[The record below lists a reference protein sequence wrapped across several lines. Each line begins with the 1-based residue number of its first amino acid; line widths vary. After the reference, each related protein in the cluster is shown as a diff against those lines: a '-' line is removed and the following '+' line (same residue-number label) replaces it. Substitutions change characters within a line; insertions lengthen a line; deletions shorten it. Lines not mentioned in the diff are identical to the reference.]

1 MKTSKEIKTAI
12 LVLLGI
18 LLFIFIF
25 NYLKGE
31 NLLSSSRKITAIY
44 SNVEGLA
51 ISSAVTIN
59 GHKVGRVQDIRFTD
73 DNSGMLEVS
82 MLIDSDFNFSKNS
95 IAELY
100 ESGLIGG
107 KAISIIP
114 AFDGSANTISG
125 DVLKSKIKPGL
136 TELVNQRL
144 TPLQEKIESVMVSAD
159 HLLNNVNSIF
169 DEKTK
174 SDIKGSISQL
184 EQTISSFEKTSNS
197 LQNLLETNKNA
208 INNSIGNFSD
218 ISDDLSIVTDKLS
231 KSDFE
236 QTINELKYSLNSFN
250 SLLSDL
256 DNGEGSLGKLF
267 NDEGLYNNLEASL
280 GQLESLLED
289 MKLNP
294 KRYVHFSLFGKKI
307 NNMSRKTLIRIL
319 IQINNKDLCI

>member
-1 MKTSKEIKTAI
+1 MKTSKEIKTAV
-12 LVLLGI
+12 LVLSGI

-59 GHKVGRVQDIRFTD
+59 GHKVGKVQDIRFTD
-73 DNSGMLEVS
+73 DKSGMLEVS

-114 AFDGSANTISG
+114 AFDGSSNTVSG

-159 HLLNNVNSIF
+159 LLLNNVNSIF

-236 QTINELKYSLNSFN
+236 QTINELKFSLNNFN
-250 SLLSDL
+250 SLLSGL
-256 DNGEGSLGKLF
+256 DSGEGSLGKLF

-294 KRYVHFSLFGKKI
+294 KRYVHFSLFGKKNKQYIKRDI
-307 NNMSRKTLIRIL
+307 NKNTDS
-319 IQINNKDLCI
+319 NK

>member
-59 GHKVGRVQDIRFTD
+59 GHKVGKVQDIRFTD

-114 AFDGSANTISG
+114 ASDGSANTISG

-174 SDIKGSISQL
+174 SEIKGSISQL

-256 DNGEGSLGKLF
+256 DRGEGSLGKLF

-294 KRYVHFSLFGKKI
+294 KRYVHFSLFGKRNKQYVERDI
-307 NNMSRKTLIRIL
+307 NKNTDS
-319 IQINNKDLCI
+319 NK

>member
-1 MKTSKEIKTAI
+1 MKTTKEIKTSI
-12 LVLLGI
+12 LVISGI
-18 LLFIFIF
+18 VLFIFIF

-31 NLLSSSRKITAIY
+31 NILNNSRKISAIY
-44 SNVEGLA
+44 DNVEGLA

-59 GHKVGRVQDIRFTD
+59 GHKVGKVQNINFTED
-73 DNSGMLEVS
+73 GSGKLKVT
-82 MLIDSDFNFSKNS
+82 MLIDSDFYFSNKS
-95 IAELY
+95 TAELY

-107 KAISIIP
+107 KAIAIIP
-114 AFDGSANTISG
+114 AFDGSSNTVSG
-125 DVLKSKIKPGL
+125 DILKSKIKPGL

-159 HLLNNVNSIF
+159 LLLNNVNSIF

-174 SDIKGSISQL
+174 SEIKGSISQL

-197 LQNLLETNKNA
+197 LQNLLENNKNS
-208 INNSIGNFSD
+208 INNSITNFSD

-236 QTINELKYSLNSFN
+236 QTINELKFSLNNFN

-256 DNGEGSLGKLF
+256 DRGEGSLGKLF

-294 KRYVHFSLFGKKI
+294 KRYVHFSLFGKKNKQYVERDI
-307 NNMSRKTLIRIL
+307 NKNTDS
-319 IQINNKDLCI
+319 NK

>member
-59 GHKVGRVQDIRFTD
+59 GHKVGKVQDIRFTD
-73 DNSGMLEVS
+73 DKSGMLEVS

-114 AFDGSANTISG
+114 AFDGSANTVSG

-208 INNSIGNFSD
+208 INNSIGNISD
-218 ISDDLSIVTDKLS
+218 ISDDLSIVTNKLS

-236 QTINELKYSLNSFN
+236 QTINELKFSLNNFN
-250 SLLSDL
+250 SLLSGL
-256 DNGEGSLGKLF
+256 DSGEGSLGKLF

-294 KRYVHFSLFGKKI
+294 KRYVHFSLFGKKNKQYIERDI
-307 NNMSRKTLIRIL
+307 NKNTDS
-319 IQINNKDLCI
+319 NK

>member
-1 MKTSKEIKTAI
+1 MKTSKEIKTAV
-12 LVLLGI
+12 LVLSGI

-59 GHKVGRVQDIRFTD
+59 GHKVGKVQDIRFTD
-73 DNSGMLEVS
+73 DKSGMLEVS

-114 AFDGSANTISG
+114 SFDGLANTVSG

-159 HLLNNVNSIF
+159 LLLNNVNSIF

-208 INNSIGNFSD
+208 INNSIGNISD
-218 ISDDLSIVTDKLS
+218 ISDDLSVVTDKLS

-236 QTINELKYSLNSFN
+236 QTINELKFSLNNFN
-250 SLLSDL
+250 SLLSGL

-294 KRYVHFSLFGKKI
+294 KRYVHFSLFGKKNKQYIERDI
-307 NNMSRKTLIRIL
+307 NKNTDS
-319 IQINNKDLCI
+319 NK

>member
-1 MKTSKEIKTAI
+1 MKTSKEIKTAV
-12 LVLLGI
+12 LVLSGI

-59 GHKVGRVQDIRFTD
+59 GHKVGKVQDIRFTD
-73 DNSGMLEVS
+73 DKSGMLEVS

-114 AFDGSANTISG
+114 AFDGSANTVSG

-159 HLLNNVNSIF
+159 LLLNNVNSIF

-208 INNSIGNFSD
+208 INNSIGNISD

-236 QTINELKYSLNSFN
+236 QTINELKFSLNNFN
-250 SLLSDL
+250 SLLSGL

-294 KRYVHFSLFGKKI
+294 KRYVHFSLFGKKNKQYI
-307 NNMSRKTLIRIL
+307 ERD
-319 IQINNKDLCI
+319 NNKNTDSNK

>member
-1 MKTSKEIKTAI
+1 
-12 LVLLGI
+12 
-18 LLFIFIF
+18 
-25 NYLKGE
+25 
-31 NLLSSSRKITAIY
+31 
-44 SNVEGLA
+44 
-51 ISSAVTIN
+51 
-59 GHKVGRVQDIRFTD
+59 
-73 DNSGMLEVS
+73 

-174 SDIKGSISQL
+174 SEIKGSISQL

-256 DNGEGSLGKLF
+256 GRGEGSLGKLF

-294 KRYVHFSLFGKKI
+294 KRYVHFSLFGKKNKQYIERDI
-307 NNMSRKTLIRIL
+307 NKNTDS
-319 IQINNKDLCI
+319 NK

>member
-1 MKTSKEIKTAI
+1 MKTSKEIKTAV
-12 LVLLGI
+12 LVLSGI

-59 GHKVGRVQDIRFTD
+59 GHKVGKVQDIRFTD
-73 DNSGMLEVS
+73 DKSGMLEVS

-107 KAISIIP
+107 KAISIVP
-114 AFDGSANTISG
+114 AFDGSANTVSG

-159 HLLNNVNSIF
+159 LLLNNVNSIF

-208 INNSIGNFSD
+208 INNSIGNISD

-236 QTINELKYSLNSFN
+236 QTINELKFSLNNFN
-250 SLLSDL
+250 SLLSGL
-256 DNGEGSLGKLF
+256 DSGEGSLGKLF

-294 KRYVHFSLFGKKI
+294 KRYVHFSLFGKK
-307 NNMSRKTLIRIL
+307 
-319 IQINNKDLCI
+319 NKQYIERDTNKNTDSNK

>member
-1 MKTSKEIKTAI
+1 MKTTKEIKTSI
-12 LVLLGI
+12 LVISGI
-18 LLFIFIF
+18 VLFIFIF

-31 NLLSSSRKITAIY
+31 NILNNSRKISAIY
-44 SNVEGLA
+44 DNVEGLA

-59 GHKVGRVQDIRFTD
+59 GHKVGKVQEINFTND
-73 DNSGMLEVS
+73 GSGKLEVI
-82 MLIDSDFNFSKNS
+82 MLIDSDFIFSNNS

-107 KAISIIP
+107 KSIAIIP
-114 AFDGSANTISG
+114 ANDESPNTVSG
-125 DVLKSKIKPGL
+125 DVLKSKVKPGL

-159 HLLNNVNSIF
+159 HLLKNVNSIF

-174 SDIKGSISQL
+174 SQIKGSISNL
-184 EQTISSFEKTSNS
+184 EQTILSFEKTSNS
-197 LQNLLETNKNA
+197 LQNLIESNKYA
-208 INNSIGNFSD
+208 INNSISNFSD
-218 ISDDLSIVTDKLS
+218 ISDDLSIVGDKLS

-236 QTINELKYSLNSFN
+236 QTINELNLSLNSFN
-250 SLLSDL
+250 SLMSDL
-256 DNGEGSLGKLF
+256 DRGEGSLGKLF

-294 KRYVHFSLFGKKI
+294 KRYVHFSLFGKKNKPYPESE
-307 NNMSRKTLIRIL
+307 NNENTDS
-319 IQINNKDLCI
+319 NK

>member
-1 MKTSKEIKTAI
+1 MKTSKEIKTAV
-12 LVLLGI
+12 LVLSGI

-59 GHKVGRVQDIRFTD
+59 GHKVGKVQDIRFTD
-73 DNSGMLEVS
+73 DKSGMLEVS

-107 KAISIIP
+107 KAISIVP
-114 AFDGSANTISG
+114 AFDGSANTVSG

-159 HLLNNVNSIF
+159 LLLNNVNSIF

-208 INNSIGNFSD
+208 INNSIVNISD

-236 QTINELKYSLNSFN
+236 QTINELKFSLNNFN
-250 SLLSDL
+250 SLLSGL
-256 DNGEGSLGKLF
+256 DIGKGSLGKLF

-294 KRYVHFSLFGKKI
+294 KRYVHFSLFGKKNKQYIERDI
-307 NNMSRKTLIRIL
+307 NKNTDS
-319 IQINNKDLCI
+319 NK

>member
-1 MKTSKEIKTAI
+1 LKTSKEIKTAV
-12 LVLLGI
+12 LVLSGI

-59 GHKVGRVQDIRFTD
+59 GHKVGKVQDIRFTD
-73 DNSGMLEVS
+73 DKSGMLEVS

-114 AFDGSANTISG
+114 AFDSSSNTVSG

-159 HLLNNVNSIF
+159 LLLNNVNSIF

-236 QTINELKYSLNSFN
+236 QTINELKFSLNNFN
-250 SLLSDL
+250 SLLSGL
-256 DNGEGSLGKLF
+256 DSGEGSLGKLF

-294 KRYVHFSLFGKKI
+294 KRYVHFSLFGKKNKQYIERDI
-307 NNMSRKTLIRIL
+307 NKNTDS
-319 IQINNKDLCI
+319 NK

>member
-1 MKTSKEIKTAI
+1 MKTSKEIKTAV
-12 LVLLGI
+12 LVLSGI

-59 GHKVGRVQDIRFTD
+59 GHKVGKVQDIRFTD
-73 DNSGMLEVS
+73 DKSGMLEVS

-114 AFDGSANTISG
+114 AFDGSSNIVSG

-159 HLLNNVNSIF
+159 LLLNNVNSIF

-218 ISDDLSIVTDKLS
+218 ISDDLSIVTEKLS

-236 QTINELKYSLNSFN
+236 QTINELKFSLNNFN
-250 SLLSDL
+250 SLLSGL
-256 DNGEGSLGKLF
+256 DSGEGSLGKLF

-294 KRYVHFSLFGKKI
+294 KRYVHFSLFGKKNKQYIERDI
-307 NNMSRKTLIRIL
+307 NKNTDS
-319 IQINNKDLCI
+319 NK

>member
-1 MKTSKEIKTAI
+1 MKTSKEIKTAV
-12 LVLLGI
+12 LVLSGI

-59 GHKVGRVQDIRFTD
+59 GHKVGKVQDIRFTD
-73 DNSGMLEVS
+73 DRSGMLEVS

-114 AFDGSANTISG
+114 AFDGSANTVSG

-208 INNSIGNFSD
+208 INNSIGNISD

-236 QTINELKYSLNSFN
+236 QTINELKFSLNNFN
-250 SLLSDL
+250 SLLSGL

-294 KRYVHFSLFGKKI
+294 KRYVHFSLFGKKNKQYIERDI
-307 NNMSRKTLIRIL
+307 NKNTDS
-319 IQINNKDLCI
+319 NK

>member
-1 MKTSKEIKTAI
+1 MKTSKEIKTAV
-12 LVLLGI
+12 LVLSGI

-59 GHKVGRVQDIRFTD
+59 GHKVGKVQDIRFTD
-73 DNSGMLEVS
+73 DKSGMLEVS

-114 AFDGSANTISG
+114 AFDGSANTVSG

-159 HLLNNVNSIF
+159 LLLNNVNSIF

-208 INNSIGNFSD
+208 INNSIGNISD

-236 QTINELKYSLNSFN
+236 QTINELKFSLNNFN
-250 SLLSDL
+250 SLLSSL
-256 DNGEGSLGKLF
+256 DSGEGSLGKLF

-294 KRYVHFSLFGKKI
+294 KRYVHFSLFGKKNKQYIERDI
-307 NNMSRKTLIRIL
+307 NKNTDS
-319 IQINNKDLCI
+319 NK

>member
-1 MKTSKEIKTAI
+1 MKTSKEIKTAV
-12 LVLLGI
+12 LVLSGI

-59 GHKVGRVQDIRFTD
+59 GHKVGKVQDIRFTD
-73 DNSGMLEVS
+73 DKSGMLEVS

-114 AFDGSANTISG
+114 AFDGSANTVSG

-159 HLLNNVNSIF
+159 LLLNNVNSIF

-174 SDIKGSISQL
+174 SYIKGSLSQL

-208 INNSIGNFSD
+208 INNSIGNISD

-236 QTINELKYSLNSFN
+236 QTINELKFSLNNFN
-250 SLLSDL
+250 SLLSGL
-256 DNGEGSLGKLF
+256 DSGEGSLGKLF

-294 KRYVHFSLFGKKI
+294 KRYVHFSLFGKKNKQYVERDI
-307 NNMSRKTLIRIL
+307 NKNTDS
-319 IQINNKDLCI
+319 NK

>member
-1 MKTSKEIKTAI
+1 LKTSKEIKTAV
-12 LVLLGI
+12 LVLSGI

-59 GHKVGRVQDIRFTD
+59 GHKVGKVQDIRFTD
-73 DNSGMLEVS
+73 DKSGMLEVS

-114 AFDGSANTISG
+114 AFDGSANTVSG

-159 HLLNNVNSIF
+159 LLLNNVNSIF

-236 QTINELKYSLNSFN
+236 QTINELKFSLNNFN
-250 SLLSDL
+250 SLLSGL
-256 DNGEGSLGKLF
+256 DSGEGSLGKLF

-294 KRYVHFSLFGKKI
+294 KRYVHFSLFGKKNKQYIKRDI
-307 NNMSRKTLIRIL
+307 NKNTDS
-319 IQINNKDLCI
+319 NK

>member
-1 MKTSKEIKTAI
+1 LKTSKEIKTAV
-12 LVLLGI
+12 LVLSGI

-59 GHKVGRVQDIRFTD
+59 GHKVGKVQDIRFTD
-73 DNSGMLEVS
+73 DKSGMLEVS

-107 KAISIIP
+107 KAVSIIP
-114 AFDGSANTISG
+114 AFDGSANTVSG

-159 HLLNNVNSIF
+159 LLLNNVNSIF

-218 ISDDLSIVTDKLS
+218 ISDDLSIVTEKLS

-236 QTINELKYSLNSFN
+236 QTINELKFSLNNFN
-250 SLLSDL
+250 SLLSGL
-256 DNGEGSLGKLF
+256 DSGEGSLGKLF

-294 KRYVHFSLFGKKI
+294 KRYVHFSLFGKKNKQYIKRDI
-307 NNMSRKTLIRIL
+307 NKNTDS
-319 IQINNKDLCI
+319 NK